1 MNKIEKYFNKI
12 VLLLTQ
18 IVTGELHFYQLLA
31 FLKEN
36 LRFPLFDCDTPCIR
50 LISGG
55 VAISGNKWQR
65 APLPIWP
72 CRSVITIVAH
82 HVILRVTFKVI
93 LYHSVSL
100 LHKQKHTNAQTQHRN
115 AQIKTRK

>member
-1 MNKIEKYFNKI
+1 MLMSVVEKYSNKI

-18 IVTGELHFYQLLA
+18 IVTGDLHFYQLLA

-55 VAISGNKWQR
+55 VAISGGTSSHL
-65 APLPIWP
+65 ALPLRYHHRRPP
-72 CRSVITIVAH
+72 C
-82 HVILRVTFKVI
+82 
-93 LYHSVSL
+93 Y
-100 LHKQKHTNAQTQHRN
+100 TQSYF
-115 AQIKTRK
+115 

>member
-1 MNKIEKYFNKI
+1 MLMSVVEKYSNKI

-18 IVTGELHFYQLLA
+18 IVTGDLHFYQLLA

-55 VAISGNKWQR
+55 VAISGNKWR
-65 APLPIWP
+65 HLFPLGLAAPLSPSSP
-72 CRSVITIVAH
+72 TMLYSELL
-82 HVILRVTFKVI
+82 LR
-93 LYHSVSL
+93 
-100 LHKQKHTNAQTQHRN
+100 
-115 AQIKTRK
+115 